1 MPFLL
6 LSCKFAKHVMQV
18 ISMLLYM
25 AVFYN
30 NGPDVLLTIIKE
42 CVIMVKGQAFVLT
55 IHGYI
60 SILLN
65 S

>member
-6 LSCKFAKHVMQV
+6 LLCKFAKHVMQV
-18 ISMLLYM
+18 ISMQLYM
-25 AVFYN
+25 DVFYN
-30 NGPDVLLTIIKE
+30 NGPDVLLTIIKG
-42 CVIMVKGQAFVLT
+42 CVIMVGGQAFVLT
-55 IHGYI
+55 IYGYI

>member
-1 MPFLL
+1 MLFLL
-6 LSCKFAKHVMQV
+6 LLYKFAKHVMQV

-25 AVFYN
+25 AVVRN
-30 NGPDVLLTIIKE
+30 NGPDVLLTIIKG
-42 CVIMVKGQAFVLT
+42 CVIMVQGQAFVLT
-55 IHGYI
+55 IYGYI